1 MDENDQN
8 FNNGNQNYSISYGGD
23 DMDTHEQQQSFKFK
37 RINDYIENHYH
48 DSNSDDIDMD
58 GNNIGEGHKIFL
70 SEGSLNFYYIF
81 FR

>member
-8 FNNGNQNYSISYGGD
+8 FNNDNQNYSIYAD
-23 DMDTHEQQQSFKFK
+23 EMDTHEQQSYKSK

-58 GNNIGEGHKIFL
+58 GNNIGEIKKVTF
-70 SEGSLNFYYIF
+70 
-81 FR
+81 

>member
-8 FNNGNQNYSISYGGD
+8 FNNGNQDFSIYCD

-58 GNNIGEGHKIFL
+58 GNHIGKT
-70 SEGSLNFYYIF
+70 SSWYLNAI
-81 FR
+81 

>member
-8 FNNGNQNYSISYGGD
+8 LNNGNQNYSIYGD
-23 DMDTHEQQQSFKFK
+23 DMDTHDHEQQQSFKFK

-58 GNNIGEGHKIFL
+58 GHNIGETNGKISIASSSFL
-70 SEGSLNFYYIF
+70 TLLSF
-81 FR
+81 